1 MRKADIGVDGV
12 FILQISKRLVLLLG
26 LVSLFLCWLYHP
38 ELPAAEQRDAP
49 QLYQLAV
56 ESYNLLQ
63 KQPSLKGNPAEWIKC
78 INSFREIAILYPRS
92 PLADKVIFQVA
103 EIYQEMFTEF
113 GDQQYLKEALRCL
126 NTVLHQY
133 PDSPYSEQALLK
145 VADIY
150 YSQLKDEKAAREEYR
165 RFVERFPQSP
175 HSELARER
183 IATLER
189 GSPERRELVVVNN
202 IRHWTGPEYTR
213 VVIDVDDEVQYEN
226 KRLFNPDRIYFDLY
240 PAQIS
245 PNITGKSFPVKNG
258 FLKRIRIAQ
267 HNKEVVRVVL
277 DFASISDYSVFPLYN
292 PNRIVIDILGTG
304 KGREVTP
311 AHLAKVTETPPKSSQ
326 PNRSGRYSM
335 ARQLGLG
342 VGRIVLDP
350 GHGGRDPGALSSNGL
365 REKEITLDIALRLKR
380 LLEKRIGCEV
390 ILTRSTDRFLSL
402 EERTAIANSNEA
414 DLFLS
419 IHTNASNNRKLKGIA
434 TYFLNF
440 AITPDAE
447 ATAARENAISSKNI
461 RKLQELIKKITLNTK
476 IDESQEFATYV
487 QQGMSSFL
495 SNHYKSTNNLGVKQA
510 PFYVLI
516 GANMP
521 SIIVEVAFITN
532 REEEK
537 LLSQPLYRQRLSEAI
552 YKGIVDYIN
561 SLG

>member
-1 MRKADIGVDGV
+1 MR
-12 FILQISKRLVLLLG
+12 ILKRLFLLLA
-26 LVSLFLCWLYHP
+26 LLSLSLFCLSHLKI
-38 ELPAAEQRDAP
+38 LAQEQKEDLRLHQQAMAKYI
-49 QLYQLAV
+49 Q
-56 ESYNLLQ
+56 LQ
-63 KQPSLKGNPAEWIKC
+63 KEPSLKRKPAAWKKC
-78 INSFREIAILYPRS
+78 IDSFREVVILYPRS
-92 PLADKVIFQVA
+92 TLADKVVFQVA
-103 EIYQEMFTEF
+103 EIYQEMFNSF
-113 GDQQYLKEALRCL
+113 GSQEYLMEALLCL
-126 NTVLHQY
+126 NTLLSQY
-133 PDSPYSEQALLK
+133 PDSTYGEQALLTT
-145 VADIY
+145 ADIY
-150 YSQLKDEKAAREEYR
+150 YSELKDEGAAKEKYLE
-165 RFVERFPQSP
+165 FIERFPQSP
-175 HSELARER
+175 QCQLARER
-183 IATLER
+183 ITSIER
-189 GSPERRELVVVNN
+189 GGQRRNELVVVNN
-202 IRHWTGPEYTR
+202 IRHWTGTEYTR

-226 KRLFNPDRIYFDLY
+226 KRLTDPDRIYFDLY

-245 PNITGKSFPVKNG
+245 PNIAGMTFPVKDG

-267 HNKEVVRVVL
+267 HDKEVVRVVL

-311 AHLAKVTETPPKSSQ
+311 AHLAKSTETPPKSSQ
-326 PNRSGRYSM
+326 PNRGGRYSL
-335 ARQLGLG
+335 ARQLGLR

-365 REKEITLDIALRLKR
+365 REKDITLDIALRLKK
-380 LLEKRIGCEV
+380 LLENGIGCEV

-414 DLFLS
+414 DLFVS
-419 IHTNASNNRKLKGIA
+419 IHTNASNNRKLKGMA

-476 IDESQEFATYV
+476 IGESKEFATYM

-495 SNHYKSTNNLGVKQA
+495 RRHYKTTNNLGVKQA

-521 SIIVEVAFITN
+521 SIIVEAAFITN
-532 REEEK
+532 PDEER
-537 LLSQPLYRQRLSEAI
+537 LLNQPLYRQRLSEAI

>member
-1 MRKADIGVDGV
+1 MR
-12 FILQISKRLVLLLG
+12 ILKRLFLLLA
-26 LVSLFLCWLYHP
+26 LLSLSLFCLSHL
-38 ELPAAEQRDAP
+38 ELLAQEQKEAL
-49 QLYQLAV
+49 QLHQQAMAKYVQ
-56 ESYNLLQ
+56 LQ
-63 KQPSLKGNPAEWIKC
+63 KEPSLKGKPAEWKKC
-78 INSFREIAILYPRS
+78 IDSFRELVILYPRS
-92 PLADKVIFQVA
+92 PLAERSVFQVA
-103 EIYQEMFTEF
+103 EIYQEMFNSF
-113 GDQQYLKEALRCL
+113 GSQGYLMEALLCL
-126 NTVLHQY
+126 STLLNQY
-133 PDSPYSEQALLK
+133 PDSLYGEQALLTT
-145 VADIY
+145 ADIY
-150 YSQLKDEKAAREEYR
+150 YSKLKDESAAREEYLK
-165 RFVERFPQSP
+165 FIKRFPQSP
-175 HSELARER
+175 QCELARER
-183 IATLER
+183 IASIEQ
-189 GSPERRELVVVNN
+189 GSPKRNGLVVVNN
-202 IRHWTGPEYTR
+202 IRHWTGTEYTR
-213 VVIDVDDEVQYEN
+213 VVVDVDDEVQYEN
-226 KRLFNPDRIYFDLY
+226 KRLTDPDRIYFDLY

-245 PNITGKSFPVKNG
+245 PNIAGMTFPVKDG

-267 HNKEVVRVVL
+267 HDKEVVRVVL

-311 AHLAKVTETPPKSSQ
+311 AHLAKTAERPPKSSQ
-326 PNRSGRYSM
+326 PNRSGRYSL
-335 ARQLGLG
+335 ARQLGLT

-365 REKEITLDIALRLKR
+365 REKDITLDVALRLKK
-380 LLEKRIGCEV
+380 LLESGIGCEV

-414 DLFLS
+414 DLFVS
-419 IHTNASNNRKLKGIA
+419 IHTNASNNSKLKGMA

-476 IDESQEFATYV
+476 IGESKEFATYM

-495 SNHYKSTNNLGVKQA
+495 RGHYKTTSNLGVKQA

-532 REEEK
+532 QEEERF
-537 LLSQPLYRQRLSEAI
+537 LSQPLYRQRLSEAI